1 MATQLLLLCPND
13 TAPKLETEQ
22 PVAKNEAS
30 KKEKSSHEPRNKQ
43 ALELE
48 NFYERFDIKNGV
60 CTAIL

>member
-1 MATQLLLLCPND
+1 M
-13 TAPKLETEQ
+13 
-22 PVAKNEAS
+22 AKNEAS
-30 KKEKSSHEPRNKQ
+30 KKEKSNHEPRNKQ